1 MIPRNAHK
9 SALHALVTSGAAPV
23 WLDSRWDAAQQLV
36 LDADVGA
43 SLPSL
48 LERHGGEIAAVLLV
62 SPTYHGVLSDVEAA
76 SRLCRAAGVP
86 LIAGERT
93 PRVVVRK
100 TRRRDP

>member
-93 PRVVVRK
+93 PCVVVRK